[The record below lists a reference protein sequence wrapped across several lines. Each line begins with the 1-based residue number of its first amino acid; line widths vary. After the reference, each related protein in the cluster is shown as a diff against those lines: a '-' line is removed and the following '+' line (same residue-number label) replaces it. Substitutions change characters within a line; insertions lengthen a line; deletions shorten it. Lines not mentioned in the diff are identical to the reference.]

1 MMSERDLVKSIF
13 ETVLRGTEADIEARQ
28 NAVWGACQTLMADC
42 LRGADEFT
50 RERLLQRLG
59 PSFGS
64 RSTTFRNCW
73 PLHRRGPGAQRNPE
87 VPCGYCH

>member
-50 RERLLQRLG
+50 RERRLQRLVPELRESVDHLSELLT
-59 PSFGS
+59 PSPYPRTPNRHDG
-64 RSTTFRNCW
+64 
-73 PLHRRGPGAQRNPE
+73 H
-87 VPCGYCH
+87 